1 MQKIVEYL
9 GSGKIYKYAGKSAI
23 SLTIVDFKDITNI
36 LVPFFNENPIIGI
49 KLYDYL
55 DWCKIHS
62 LMLNRSHLTVEGIN
76 SIRKIKSGM
85 NTGRNFE
92 NN

>member
-9 GSGKIYKYAGKSAI
+9 GSGKIYKYPGKSAI
-23 SLTIVDFKDITNI
+23 SLTIVDFKNITNI
-36 LVPFFNENPIIGI
+36 LVPFFNENPIMGI
-49 KLYDYL
+49 KLHDYL
-55 DWCKIHS
+55 DGCKIHI

-85 NTGRNFE
+85 NTGRNF
-92 NN
+92 

>member
-36 LVPFFNENPIIGI
+36 LVPFLDENPIIGI
-49 KLYDYL
+49 KLHDYL
-55 DWCKIHS
+55 D
-62 LMLNRSHLTVEGIN
+62 
-76 SIRKIKSGM
+76 
-85 NTGRNFE
+85 
-92 NN
+92 